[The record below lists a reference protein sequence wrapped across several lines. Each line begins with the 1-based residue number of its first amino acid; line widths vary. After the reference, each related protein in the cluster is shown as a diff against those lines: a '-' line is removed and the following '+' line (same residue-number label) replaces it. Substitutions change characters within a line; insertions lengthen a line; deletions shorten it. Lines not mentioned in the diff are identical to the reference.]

1 MKIAILV
8 NESTMDRCTGRGCLN
23 AFNKRLDAFAEY
35 DESAELI
42 AFTHTGGDMD
52 RKIEKF
58 IKEKVDVVH
67 VSTCARAKY
76 PDYDNLMER
85 LSENFKVVGYTHG
98 SDRRKE
104 LNIKNKSAHLKGLL
118 QPCIRC

>member
-8 NESTMDRCTGRGCLN
+8 NESTMDRCTGRGCFN
-23 AFNKRLDAFAEY
+23 AFNKRLDAFAGY

-42 AFTHTGGDMD
+42 AFTHTGGDLD

-67 VSTCARAKY
+67 VSTCARSKY
-76 PDYDNLMER
+76 TGYEELLER

-104 LNIKNKSAHLKGLL
+104 MDIKKNSAHLKSLL
-118 QPCIRC
+118 